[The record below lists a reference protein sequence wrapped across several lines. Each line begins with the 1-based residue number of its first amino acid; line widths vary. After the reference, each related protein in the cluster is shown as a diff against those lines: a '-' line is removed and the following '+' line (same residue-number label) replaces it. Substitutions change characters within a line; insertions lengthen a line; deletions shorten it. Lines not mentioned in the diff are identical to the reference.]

1 MSQFSMQGLACESG
15 GFYLLEGRCSGFTTV
30 FLVAT
35 CLPGIKWGSSEMT
48 FVLEAVTKWTSRK
61 GGHISDEVD

>member
-1 MSQFSMQGLACESG
+1 MKVVASICLREDARGLS
-15 GFYLLEGRCSGFTTV
+15 TV
-30 FLVAT
+30 FLTAT